1 MYWLGPNPDSQLLCF
16 LAAFQSACLLS
27 FGAMTKP
34 DAVPDE
40 IFRVPVR
47 WFYSGVHADSH
58 FLFLRDDL
66 QLLLAGVFGVYPA
79 APTGAWRRGARP

>member
-1 MYWLGPNPDSQLLCF
+1 MAD
-16 LAAFQSACLLS
+16 FQSACLLS

-40 IFRVPVR
+40 IFRVTVR

-66 QLLLAGVFGVYPA
+66 QLLLAGVFASLFESILLAGFFWHLFVELFLQCLKME
-79 APTGAWRRGARP
+79 